1 MVSVRAHALRLRV
14 RPGCPAGRTSRT
26 FADTRGAAR
35 DLRRT
40 WTSVRL
46 RKRRRLVECSA
57 NGDLTFHQIA
67 PAAEDGFGQF
77 LRTNGVSVW
86 IDWRVSITGTGRIL
100 LAPLD
105 DHRRRNF
112 KMKLQAVDAVPEAKR
127 LVPAVLLRRPQLRPR

>member
-57 NGDLTFHQIA
+57 NGDLAFHQIA

-86 IDWRVSITGTGRIL
+86 IDWRVSITGAGRIL
-100 LAPLD
+100 LGPPPH
-105 DHRRRNF
+105 HRRRNV
-112 KMKLQAVDAVPEAKR
+112 KIQL
-127 LVPAVLLRRPQLRPR
+127 PAVGERPGADRLGLAGRCR